1 MYTATR
7 NVILADTWTRPKNAS
22 QETSSTDDGRSRCQ
36 RCRTSD
42 ACART
47 SLREAVLVVQLEASI
62 CSLSSNALQKVGMCR
77 DLASNVT
84 RARFHAPPFG
94 LRNSRMRLA
103 AALGTGR
110 SRSPGE
116 GSTLPRPAGR
126 ISSPCRAQPR
136 LGLRGSCWNPPGRR
150 AGGAGLSI
158 PPPPPPPRGIAG
170 TIGPRA
176 VAGGA

>member
-110 SRSPGE
+110 SRSPG
-116 GSTLPRPAGR
+116 GGGTLPRPAGR

-136 LGLRGSCWNPPGRR
+136 LRGSCSNPPAAAGRR
-150 AGGAGLSI
+150 AAGAGLSL
-158 PPPPPPPRGIAG
+158 
-170 TIGPRA
+170 PRA
-176 VAGGA
+176 VLLHRPGHRGSGR